1 MAKKRPDYSDK
12 EVSIGF
18 LGRLYPQIGIF
29 SFFFDDDKT
38 VYTRSSAPFGILKNF
53 FQMTFVSAIFIG
65 MIVLITKLE
74 KFLNLNPDNSPLAE
88 LAGIF
93 IGLPSLMAILVSMN
107 AIFDLCYLFLTGKSF
122 NVAGAELKPVKTF
135 MLVFGFLMIFVVAG
149 YGYFYFSSAMSAYK
163 DQQQLSQE
171 QIETMA
177 FLDKGR
183 AAWNE
188 YITRT
193 PMVRI
198 SFKGLDLSKRKFEG
212 FFFMWV
218 DFSETNLSEA
228 VFSDCHLGYAKIKNA
243 NCEKT
248 AFEKCYLVG
257 THFEETDLTKAIF
270 SQTAGEKKDLARAK
284 LTPEQLESILPPE
297 KSRWYQIQ
305 WFDYR
310 DPAWL
315 REKGFA
321 TDGRSPKGLKY

>member
-12 EVSIGF
+12 EASIGF
-18 LGRLYPQIGIF
+18 LGRLFPQIGIF

-38 VYTRSSAPFGILKNF
+38 VYTRGSAPFGILKNF
-53 FQMTFVSAIFIG
+53 FKMSFASVVFIVMTILVS
-65 MIVLITKLE
+65 KLE
-74 KFLNLNPDNSPLAE
+74 RYLNLNSDNSPLSE
-88 LAGIF
+88 LAGVF
-93 IGLPSLMAILVSMN
+93 IGLPAMMIILVSMN
-107 AIFDLCYLFLTGKSF
+107 TMFDLGYLVLTGKSF
-122 NVAGAELKPVKTF
+122 NVAGEELKPVKTIL
-135 MLVFGFLMIFVVAG
+135 LVLGFLMIFVVAG
-149 YGYFYFSSAMSAYK
+149 YGYFYFSSTMSAYK

-183 AAWNE
+183 ASWNE
-188 YITRT
+188 YITRS

-243 NCEKT
+243 NCDKT
-248 AFEKCYLVG
+248 VFEKCYLVG
-257 THFEETDLTKAIF
+257 THFEGTDLTKAVF

-284 LTPEQLESILPPE
+284 LTHEQLEAMLPPE